1 MAMLLEPGMQ
11 SLRMGKAVPPTWKVP
26 SGHGSGGG
34 PLPTAPRPQQRRALC
49 KRDTPGPSPFA
60 PPRTRASPPPLPQ
73 PSVCRPPRNH
83 PPVCGAEEPPT
94 LLLRWGNQN
103 QLLRPR
109 KPDPANTKP
118 GNSLS
123 KEATAR
129 IKPLRVVPPQL
140 PQTTGSPVPTRWR
153 VPAPAL
159 DLQKRCFMG
168 TAPAWGP
175 DPQARS
181 PAELP
186 SPCLT
191 QAAFPPPPCSW
202 GTPVSP
208 RCRALPAH
216 GDARRDVPVCR
227 GSNIHGTDTGYSER
241 HLQSKSE
248 GTGAMSR
255 RGATEP
261 AGTSPGGAH
270 GTAPSLTP
278 RHRGRC
284 E

>member
-73 PSVCRPPRNH
+73 QSVCRPPRNR

-191 QAAFPPPPCSW
+191 QAAFPPRPAAGGHRSPPAA
-202 GTPVSP
+202 GL
-208 RCRALPAH
+208 CRH
-216 GDARRDVPVCR
+216 
-227 GSNIHGTDTGYSER
+227 
-241 HLQSKSE
+241 
-248 GTGAMSR
+248 
-255 RGATEP
+255 TEMP
-261 AGTSPGGAH
+261 AGTFLFVGDQIFMAQTRDTAKGTYRARVKGPEPCRGEGRPSPLAHLPGGHMAQ
-270 GTAPSLTP
+270 
-278 RHRGRC
+278 HRP
-284 E
+284 